1 MFYIV
6 EMKDLK
12 GKSWVAVVHQ
22 AYFEDGTC
30 AWAKTKNS
38 DKLAI
43 SGQPPRPTD
52 PKYEARILHAYGNLH

>member
-1 MFYIV
+1 
-6 EMKDLK
+6 
-12 GKSWVAVVHQ
+12 VVHQ

-30 AWAKTKNS
+30 AWAKTKNA